1 MIHTLIYLLHS
12 VCAGWV
18 DIIRAFYY
26 RYYRVGISV
35 VMSFLFKINGVEQE
49 KTVRI
54 MSILNAVQAAASWFP
69 FIGIYSL
76 MQPA

>member
-1 MIHTLIYLLHS
+1 
-12 VCAGWV
+12 
-18 DIIRAFYY
+18 
-26 RYYRVGISV
+26 
-35 VMSFLFKINGVEQE
+35 MSFLFKINGVEQE